1 LDEEKLNVSKR
12 TSQQNNQKSD
22 EERTTHVSTR
32 VSLTSDHN
40 NNKLIQQLKQEEP
53 QIKNKL
59 QPIENDVNKI
69 NQSTTTTT
77 NQF

>member
-22 EERTTHVSTR
+22 EEGTTHVSTR
-32 VSLTSDHN
+32 VSLASDHN

>member
-22 EERTTHVSTR
+22 EEGTTHVSTR